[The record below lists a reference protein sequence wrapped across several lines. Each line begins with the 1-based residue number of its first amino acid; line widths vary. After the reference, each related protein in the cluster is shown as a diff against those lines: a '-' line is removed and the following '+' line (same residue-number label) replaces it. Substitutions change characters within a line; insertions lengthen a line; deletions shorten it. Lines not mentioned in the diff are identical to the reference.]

1 MIREHRALSKSS
13 RSTRHFFDPN
23 SAAVVGSGIF
33 GLPFS
38 LEESQ
43 VVLIPVP
50 VEMTTS
56 YGGGA
61 AQGPSAILEA
71 SKQVDL
77 YDVSAGRVYEAGI
90 FMMKESRKIRKL
102 NREGKKRAAEII
114 KWGGVL
120 GRSPRLKRSLERVN
134 AIGEQINKM
143 VYQSACQLLSK
154 NKIVGV
160 VGGDHSAPFGLIQAC
175 AEKCPGLG
183 ILHFDAHCDLRRA
196 FEGFQWSHAS
206 IMQNVVAKISGVSK
220 LIQVGIRDF
229 CEQELEIIRR
239 SRGRVVVYFDEDL
252 QKQKFEGRPWGK
264 MVARILRDLPPNV
277 YISFDIDGL
286 NPSLCPHT
294 GTPVPGG
301 LSFEEAVYMIAAV
314 ARSGRCIVG
323 FDLNEVA
330 PGPRGDEWDANVGAR
345 LLYKLIGHTLLSQKN
360 RAGRK

>member
-1 MIREHRALSKSS
+1 MPKSS
-13 RSTRHFFDPN
+13 RFEHHVFNPN
-23 SAAVVGSGIF
+23 SAAVAGRGIF
-33 GLPFS
+33 GLPYS
-38 LEESQ
+38 LEESK

-56 YGGGA
+56 YGGGT

-90 FMMKESRKIRKL
+90 FMMKEPQEIRRL
-102 NREGKKRAAEII
+102 NREGKNLAAGIINRGGEI
-114 KWGGVL
+114 GT
-120 GRSPRLKRSLERVN
+120 SPRLKRALERVN
-134 AIGEQINKM
+134 AIGERINNH
-143 VYQSACQLLSK
+143 VHETGRELLARD
-154 NKIVGV
+154 KIVGV

-175 AEKCPGLG
+175 AERYRRLG
-183 ILHFDAHCDLRRA
+183 ILHFDAHCDLRIA

-206 IMQNVVAKISGVSK
+206 IMQNVVAKIPGVSK
-220 LIQVGIRDF
+220 LVQVGIRDF
-229 CEQELEIIRR
+229 CEQEMEIIRR

-264 MVARILRDLPPNV
+264 IVARILRDLPHNV

-314 ARSGRCIVG
+314 ARSGRRIVG

-345 LLYKLIGHTLLSQKN
+345 LLYKLIGHTLLSQKK
-360 RAGRK
+360 RVGRK